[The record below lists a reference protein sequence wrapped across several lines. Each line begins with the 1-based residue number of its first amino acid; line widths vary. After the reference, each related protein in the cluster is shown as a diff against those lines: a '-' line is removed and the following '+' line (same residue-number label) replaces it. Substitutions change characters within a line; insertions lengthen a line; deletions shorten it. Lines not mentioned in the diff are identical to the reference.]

1 MLFSV
6 LGLRIVNLVEK
17 LWLSHREVF
26 DVGALGSDSNT
37 AILAPGIGGQGHS
50 FHGAKIAVFP
60 KKICKKKICR
70 LTSGSEQCTS
80 LFLTTSL
87 ISIPLSPSRPR
98 L

>member
-6 LGLRIVNLVEK
+6 LGLRIINLVEK

-26 DVGALGSDSNT
+26 DAGALGSDSNT
-37 AILAPGIGGQGHS
+37 AILGKS
-50 FHGAKIAVFP
+50 LRRKSVRR
-60 KKICKKKICR
+60 KICKKKICR